1 MVSTLIVVITAII
14 AFWVLVYAIFGRREE
29 EEVEEEGVAVDLFV
43 IMWRTKRV
51 LGFIDRLAAKG
62 KKFWKVYGDVGV
74 ALGFLGMA
82 FVFYALLRTAIA
94 TIKTH
99 GEQAGVQLV
108 IPGLTI
114 PLWYGL
120 VGLAVVMIVHELSH
134 GVVARAD
141 KLPLKSVG
149 LVLFFIIPGAF
160 VEPDEEEL
168 KKAPLRTR
176 LRVYG
181 AGSLAN
187 LLVALLALLIMNF
200 ALTPL
205 LQPAGIEVAGVIS
218 DSPASGVLEKGDV
231 IVAINGT
238 AIKTLEDFEK
248 FINTTRPDQ
257 TIAITVLR
265 EGEEK
270 TVTLKL
276 GARDDDPS
284 RPFIGIYLGQHYKS
298 RIGHE
303 NIVFPLFFSFY
314 WIYFL
319 NLGIGLMN
327 LFPLVPLDGGRMLDD
342 VLKEYLPESIAKPIR
357 YGVIMGGLLLLGLNL
372 WPAIMNL
379 AR

>member
-29 EEVEEEGVAVDLFV
+29 ENEEEGVAVDLFV

-51 LGFIDRLAAKG
+51 LGFINRLAAKG

>member
-1 MVSTLIVVITAII
+1 MVSTLIIVIAGIM
-14 AFWVLVYAIFGRREE
+14 AFWVLVYAAFGRREE
-29 EEVEEEGVAVDLFV
+29 ENEEEGIAVDLFV

-51 LGFIDRLAAKG
+51 LGFIDRLASRG
-62 KKFWKVYGDVGV
+62 RKFWKVYGDVGI

-82 FVFYALLRTAIA
+82 FVFYALLKTAIA
-94 TIKTH
+94 TIQTH
-99 GEQAGVQLV
+99 GKQAGVQLV

-120 VGLAVVMIVHELSH
+120 VGLAVVMVVHELSH

-149 LVLFFIIPGAF
+149 LVLFFVIPGAF

-168 KKAPLRTR
+168 KRAPLRTR

-238 AIKTLEDFEK
+238 AIKTLEDFEN
-248 FINTTRPDQ
+248 FINTTRPNQ

-265 EGEEK
+265 NGEEK
-270 TVTLKL
+270 TVKLKL
-276 GARDDDPS
+276 GAREDNPE
-284 RPFIGIYLGQHYKS
+284 RPFIGIYLGQHYRS

-319 NLGIGLMN
+319 NFGIGLMN

-342 VLKEYLPESIAKPIR
+342 LLKEYIPEGIAKPLR
-357 YGVIMGGLLLLGLNL
+357 YAVIAIGLTLLGLNL
-372 WPAIMNL
+372 WPALLHL

>member
-29 EEVEEEGVAVDLFV
+29 ENEEEGVAVDLFV

-51 LGFIDRLAAKG
+51 LGFINRLAAKG

-298 RIGHE
+298 RISHE

>member
-1 MVSTLIVVITAII
+1 MVSTLIIVITAII
-14 AFWVLVYAIFGRREE
+14 AFWALVYAIFGRREE
-29 EEVEEEGVAVDLFV
+29 ENEEEGVAVDLFV

-51 LGFIDRLAAKG
+51 LGFINRLAAKG